1 MIIPFRRDRSRE
13 RAEFKGVRVR
23 PDRKDRAEQ
32 RERETV
38 WRAYADEPG
47 PVSITLPPIRAFGVA
62 EEGDV
67 RPAISLAPKTRL
79 ESTGVD
85 RWREIHRCML
95 RDGKL
100 FERGLIEQFHQ

>member
-23 PDRKDRAEQ
+23 PDRKDRAER
-32 RERETV
+32 RERESV

-62 EEGDV
+62 DDRDV
-67 RPAISLAPKTRL
+67 RAPIRLAPKT
-79 ESTGVD
+79 EPGSPGVD
-85 RWREIHRCML
+85 RWREIHRCMP

-100 FERGLIEQFHQ
+100 FEPDLTEQFHK